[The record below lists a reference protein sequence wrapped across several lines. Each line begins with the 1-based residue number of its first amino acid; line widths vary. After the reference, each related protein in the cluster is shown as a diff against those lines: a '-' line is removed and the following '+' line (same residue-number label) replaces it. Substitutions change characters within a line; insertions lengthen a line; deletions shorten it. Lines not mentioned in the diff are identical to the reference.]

1 MAAQGW
7 MTIAGMPIFTNDVR
21 VLIIAGDPLARAG
34 LAALLA
40 NQPALAIIGQVA
52 PATDLT
58 TQIAAY
64 QPNVVLWDL
73 GWNPAT
79 TLDYL
84 TELADSGLPVLTLV
98 PDEAQTGAVWAA
110 GARGLLL
117 RDAQVDALTAA
128 LVALAHG
135 LVVLEPV
142 LANGVVVSSG
152 TTPHLL
158 AESLTPRELEVL
170 KRMAE
175 GLSNKMIAREL
186 EISEHTIKFHVN
198 AILGKLGAQS
208 RTEAVVRATRAG
220 LILL

>member
-1 MAAQGW
+1 
-7 MTIAGMPIFTNDVR
+7 MPVSVNNVR

-40 NQPALAIIGQVA
+40 NQPMLAIVGQVA
-52 PATDLT
+52 PAVDLT
-58 TQIAAY
+58 AQMAAY

-79 TLDYL
+79 ALEAL
-84 TELADSGLPVLTLV
+84 TGLIDGGSPVLALL

-117 RDAQVDALTAA
+117 RDAGADALTAA
-128 LVALAHG
+128 LVGLAHG
-135 LVVLEPV
+135 LVVLERV
-142 LANGVVVSSG
+142 LATGVVVSSG
-152 TTPHLL
+152 TTPNLL
-158 AESLTPRELEVL
+158 AEPLTPRELEVL
-170 KRMAE
+170 KHMAE
-175 GLSNKMIAREL
+175 GLSNKLIAREL
-186 EISEHTIKFHVN
+186 DISEHTIKFHVN